1 MLSRF
6 ALVCAL
12 AAPLAAG
19 DADLILHH
27 GKIVT
32 VDRDFSLREA
42 VAIRGNRIVRV
53 GSNAEVL
60 AAERGPHTKLIDLGG
75 RTALPGLFDSHL
87 HPLEAGLSEFRGPL
101 PRLDSMA
108 AVQRYIREQA
118 AKTPKGRWIVV
129 PRTFPTRLKDLRMP
143 TRHDLDVTTDHP
155 VMFDASYVV
164 IANSY
169 ALKLSGIDRR
179 TPNPPRGE
187 IVKDERG
194 EPNGILKNAR
204 SLLKG
209 VETGAGFSETEK
221 EQALEG
227 MLRRYVAA
235 GLTTI
240 GDGAVEDVALYQK
253 LAASHRL
260 PVRAALTRWFDIS
273 RPTEELTREIR
284 ALPYTTNQGDDW
296 LWFDALKV
304 NYDGGM
310 TIGTAYQRAPYG
322 PFGRQLYGKTGPND
336 RGQWFAP
343 PEKYLAVFRAARE
356 KGFSVTAH
364 TQGGGAI
371 DAFLDTLEAL
381 DKEQPIAPTRS
392 HFIHASFQSPEAIRR
407 ARRLGVLADVQPAW
421 LYLDGDALTRV
432 FGEDGMRYF
441 FPLRSY
447 IEAGVIVA
455 GGSDQMIGWDKN
467 KAINPYNPFLGLWT
481 SVTRKTI
488 RGAVVHPEE
497 RISRQDALRMYTIW
511 AAYRLFR
518 EKSLGSIEPGKLAD
532 LVVIDRDYLTCP
544 EDDIARIEPVTV
556 VLDGKVVS
564 ELPGAGL
571 EMRRLAEQAA
581 ARLEPHGDAVDHLR
595 HAHGWRAEQ
604 ALAQ

>member
-1 MLSRF
+1 MARYRGEMLRRF
-6 ALVCAL
+6 TLVCAL
-12 AAPLAAG
+12 TAAPLAAAE
-19 DADLILHH
+19 ADLILHH
-27 GKIVT
+27 GKVVT
-32 VDRDFSLREA
+32 VDREFSVREA

-53 GSNAEVL
+53 GSNEEVL
-60 AAERGPHTKLIDLGG
+60 AAERGPRTKLIDLGG
-75 RTALPGLFDSHL
+75 RTVLPGLFDAHL

-101 PRLDSMA
+101 PQLDSIP
-108 AVQRYIREQA
+108 AVQRFIRAQA
-118 AKTPKGRWIVV
+118 AQTPKGRWIVV
-129 PRTFPTRLKDLRMP
+129 PRTFPTRLKELRMP
-143 TRHDLDVTTDHP
+143 TRQDLDVATGHP

-169 ALKLSGIDRR
+169 ALKLSGIDRN

-209 VETGAGFSETEK
+209 VGTGAGFSEQEK

-227 MLRRYVAA
+227 MLRRYLAA
-235 GLTTI
+235 GLTTV
-240 GDGAVEDVALYQK
+240 GDGAVDDVALYEK
-253 LAASHRL
+253 LKAAHRL
-260 PVRAALTRWFDIS
+260 PVRAVLTRWFDIS
-273 RPTEELTREIR
+273 KPTEELTRAIR
-284 ALPYTTNQGDDW
+284 SLPYTTGQGDDW
-296 LWFDALKV
+296 VAFDALKV

-322 PFGRQLYGKTGPND
+322 PFGRQLYGKTDPND

-343 PEKYLAVFRAARE
+343 PEKYLTVFRAARE
-356 KGFSVTAH
+356 KGWSVTAH

-381 DKEQPIAPTRS
+381 DKERPIASTRS

-407 ARRLGVLADVQPAW
+407 ARRLGILADVQPAW
-421 LYLDGDALTRV
+421 LYLDGPALEQV
-432 FGEDGMRYF
+432 FGDAGMRYF

-447 IEAGVIVA
+447 IEAGVILA

-481 SVTRKTI
+481 CVTRKTV
-488 RGAVVHPEE
+488 RGAVIHPEE

-511 AAYRLFR
+511 AAYRMFR
-518 EKSLGSIEPGKLAD
+518 EKSSGSIEPGKLAD
-532 LVVIDRDYLTCP
+532 LVVIDRPYLTCP

-556 VLDGKVVS
+556 ILDGKI
-564 ELPGAGL
+564 AD
-571 EMRRLAEQAA
+571 QF
-581 ARLEPHGDAVDHLR
+581 
-595 HAHGWRAEQ
+595 
-604 ALAQ
+604 